1 MAAVGGMELE
11 FTADVIEWRGPA
23 PFVYAVV
30 PEAEGEDI
38 AAVARALTYGWGMV
52 PTMQAAALNDE
63 IVVLDATEVVDV
75 RLYWQQWGIR
85 SPALDKTTDALI
97 AAGRALR

>member
-52 PTMQAAALNDE
+52 LVTATIGATRFTTALYPKDGGYRLP
-63 IVVLDATEVVDV
+63 IRLVVQRAESIRVGGRVQV
-75 RLYWQQWGIR
+75 RLELGT
-85 SPALDKTTDALI
+85 P
-97 AAGRALR
+97 